1 MTAGLPGVGLSGIFF
16 IVSALLMV
24 PLEIARTIRGRS
36 SLARWLSV
44 LRHLAIAISMIVA
57 LELMYAALRL
67 CIDELEALGVLGSHA
82 TSAHRGMR
90 LLPFAPVL
98 ATLALIACLLLIAK
112 TAELRARRL
121 KPRGV
126 QPRSVSA
133 PPLPRGLGAGR
144 ET

>member
-24 PLEIARTIRGRS
+24 PLEIAHTIRGRS
-36 SLARWLSV
+36 SLARWLCV

-67 CIDELEALGVLGSHA
+67 GINELEATLGSHT
-82 TSAHRGMR
+82 TSAHRGIR
-90 LLPFAPVL
+90 LLPFAPVV

-112 TAELRARRL
+112 TAELRARRP
-121 KPRGV
+121 KPRSAHAR
-126 QPRSVSA
+126 PRSVSA
-133 PPLPRGLGAGR
+133 PPPRRSLGAGR